1 MMPPVT
7 QLLALGSVI
16 ALVGAAVAFLTAGAL
31 RYRGRPIPRVLLRTA
46 CGLLGVG
53 HGFAFILFIT
63 GPAILAPFLATPAYA
78 TWALMR
84 RGNRVAAGIVVSA
97 LGLPGALWWGGF
109 LIQDALDPIVSY
121 QTILWLWW
129 VPEVALIVVGA
140 VLIARGDHDVAPPR
154 LFASAPAH
162 VRDPAPI
169 GNAILRATLVGPIP
183 IQVLVGVGVAVMVSS
198 FAPVLAVAVGV
209 PWPVAL
215 VAGAVIFAVIG
226 VELGYLAI
234 PRRVRRAWEG
244 HAVVASPEIKR
255 WAATSG
261 TRVPTS
267 VPAMR
272 RWLEQNPDRPEL
284 AWARAQILILTGDL
298 VEARAV
304 IERMP
309 IPTDWDRFEQEALR
323 LYVDWVEGADPDYD
337 ALQRL
342 AETVGEPDSSD
353 RLRARGEAT
362 IAVARELAASGGDW
376 MAPLIA
382 FRNEAGA
389 LGDGVLRNDL
399 RRNGYPWYL
408 AFGLVGSAFV
418 LWSSGQINF

>member
-1 MMPPVT
+1 MT
-7 QLLALGSVI
+7 QLLALGSAI
-16 ALVGAAVAFLTAGAL
+16 SLVGAGVAFVSAGVL
-31 RYRGRPIPRVLLRTA
+31 RYRGRPIPRVLLRAA

-63 GPAILAPFLATPAYA
+63 DPAILAPFLAAPAYA
-78 TWALMR
+78 TWAFLR
-84 RGNRVAAGIVVSA
+84 RGNRVPAGIVVGS

-109 LIQDALDPIVSY
+109 LIQDALDPLVSY
-121 QTILWLWW
+121 QAVLWLWW
-129 VPEVALIVVGA
+129 APEVALIVGGI
-140 VLIARGDHDVAPPR
+140 LLMARGDHDVAAPR
-154 LFASAPAH
+154 LFAKAPAH

-183 IQVLVGVGVAVMVSS
+183 IQLLVGVGVAVIVSS
-198 FAPVLAVAVGV
+198 FAPPLAVAMGV
-209 PWPVAL
+209 PWPAAL
-215 VAGAVIFAVIG
+215 LAGSVIFAVIG

-255 WAATSG
+255 WAAVSG

-284 AWARAQILILTGDL
+284 RWARAQILILTGDL
-298 VEARAV
+298 VESRAV

-309 IPTDWDRFEQEALR
+309 IPADWDRFEQEALR

-337 ALQRL
+337 ALQRH
-342 AETVGEPDSSD
+342 AETVGESGSAQ
-353 RLRARGEAT
+353 RLAARGEAT

-382 FRNEAGA
+382 FRDSAGA

-399 RRNGYPWYL
+399 RRVSYPWYL
-408 AFGLVGSAFV
+408 AFGLAGSAFV
-418 LWSSGQINF
+418 LWSSGQISF